1 MLSKRWPKRTNR
13 GPAARRPVRLAL
25 GFALIGLVAV
35 GLLSGSH
42 VLRDMVTDYA
52 ASAAR
57 DDVVTKVNAIVQDV
71 MASTQAE
78 GMTLVDLQRDG
89 QGGVTA
95 VTANAV
101 VINDL
106 AAEVLSR
113 AIRETE
119 QDEVTV
125 DIPLANLFGSV
136 LLMNHGPSITVHVTV
151 LSSSSASFHSE
162 LTDAGI
168 NQTRHQLFLD
178 LDIQLSFVLP
188 WRALDTSVQTE
199 ILLSETVIVGDVPNS
214 YMNWER

>member
-1 MLSKRWPKRTNR
+1 MPPRRWPRRTNR
-13 GPAARRPVRLAL
+13 GPAARRPVRRALGLAL
-25 GFALIGLVAV
+25 ILLVIV
-35 GLLSGSH
+35 GAGAFSH
-42 VLRDMVTDYA
+42 VLRDMVTEYA

-57 DDVVTKVNAIVQDV
+57 DEVVSKVNATVKDV
-71 MASTQAE
+71 MAETQAS
-78 GMTLVDLQRDG
+78 GRTLVDLERNSAG
-89 QGGVTA
+89 AVTA

-113 AIRETE
+113 IIRDTE

-125 DIPLANLFGSV
+125 EIPLANLFGSV
-136 LLMNHGPSITVHVTV
+136 LLMNHGPSMTVHVTV
-151 LSSSSASFHSE
+151 LSSSSADFRSE
-162 LTDAGI
+162 LTGAGI

-199 ILLSETVIVGDVPNS
+199 VLLSETVIVGAVPNS